1 MANLEKRIERL
12 EAIEGANRMEYVMV
26 VRIIGDQP
34 PTEEQAERIKR
45 GALVITRVIV
55 DPPARPLEMHGEPAP
70 Q

>member
-1 MANLEKRIERL
+1 MTQIRKLAERL
-12 EAIEGANRMEYVMV
+12 DAIEGSNRMEYVMA

-45 GALVITRVIV
+45 GALVITHVIV